1 MRNILILG
9 GTGAMGKH
17 IVDLL
22 NAAGDSV
29 FVTSRTTHNNY
40 GNITYL
46 KGNAKDEVFVE
57 KILHLQEWDVIVD
70 FMIYQTDEFQNRY
83 EKLLSSCKQY
93 VFLSSSRVYAD
104 TQPSIIESSPR
115 LLDICDDLEYLA
127 TEEYALSKARE
138 ENLLIHSPYSN
149 WTIIRPY
156 ITYSENRLQLGVLEK
171 EYWLYQAVH
180 KRTIVFSKDIA
191 EKTTTLTYGYDVAQ
205 GINSIIGRK
214 EAFGKVFH
222 ITVDESH
229 TWQEIFDVYLRVLT
243 DFLGCIPKVKMI
255 DKNPR
260 MNIPSSKWQVVYDRY
275 YNRRFDNTAINQFV
289 DTTTFRPTLEGVEN
303 CLRSFLKNPTFYN
316 VGWGEHA
323 MYDRITGEWTPF
335 KEIPTWKQRIVYLLR
350 RTILPKR

>member
-40 GNITYL
+40 GNTTYL

-115 LLDICDDLEYLA
+115 LLDVCKDADYLK
-127 TEEYALSKARE
+127 TDEYALNKARE
-138 ENLLIHSPYSN
+138 ENLLMQSSYKN
-149 WTIIRPY
+149 WTIVRPY
-156 ITYSENRLQLGVLEK
+156 ITYSEQRLQLGVLEK
-171 EYWLYQAVH
+171 EYWLYQALH
-180 KRTIVFSKDIA
+180 GRTIVFSKDIA
-191 EKTTTLTYGYDVAQ
+191 SKTTTLTYGYDVAR
-205 GINSIIGRK
+205 GIVSLFGR
-214 EAFGKVFH
+214 EQAWGKVFH
-222 ITVDESH
+222 ITTSESH
-229 TWQEIFDVYLRVLT
+229 TWREIFELYIRVLT
-243 DFLGCIPKVKMI
+243 DYLGCQPHIMI
-255 DKNPR
+255 INENPR
-260 MNIPSSKWQVVYDRY
+260 INIRSSKWQVIYDRY
-275 YNRRFDNTAINQFV
+275 YNRCFDNSAINQFI
-289 DTTTFRPTLEGVEN
+289 DTSTFTPTFEGLEK
-303 CLRSFLKNPTFYN
+303 CLRTFLEHPSFHIN
-316 VGWGEHA
+316 GWGEHA
-323 MYDRITGEWTPF
+323 MYDRITGEWVNLS
-335 KEIPTWKQRIVYLLR
+335 EIPNWKQKMKYILR
-350 RTILPKR
+350 RTVLPHK